1 MILKYSENKER
12 VFSTLS
18 SINLLNSVSLHYPK
32 GFEGLYE
39 LESRNKELFSY
50 EYAQISTFVYYKE
63 NMYEIIVFSINSMK
77 GNNEEDIFASS
88 LRKDCLIRINIK
100 DCFSGK
106 TISSSALIVNYWDVE
121 SILEGNVLPDY
132 YDCVKTIVNANLSPF
147 DFYY

>member
-1 MILKYSENKER
+1 MLLKYNENKKSE
-12 VFSTLS
+12 FSTLS
-18 SINLLNSVSLHYPK
+18 SINLLNRESLHYPK

-39 LESRNKELFSY
+39 LESRNKELFSH
-50 EYAQISTFVYYKE
+50 EYAQLSTFVYYKE
-63 NMYEIIVFSINSMK
+63 NMYEIIV
-77 GNNEEDIFASS
+77 GNNEEDIFTSPF
-88 LRKDCLIRINIK
+88 RNCLIHINIK

-121 SILEGNVLPDY
+121 SILEGDVLPDY

>member
-1 MILKYSENKER
+1 MLLKYNENKESE
-12 VFSTLS
+12 FSTLS
-18 SINLLNSVSLHYPK
+18 SINLLNRESLHYPK

-39 LESRNKELFSY
+39 LESRNKELFSHG
-50 EYAQISTFVYYKE
+50 YAQLSTFVYYKE

-77 GNNEEDIFASS
+77 ENNEEDIFTSS
-88 LRKDCLIRINIK
+88 FKKDCLIRINIK

-121 SILEGNVLPDY
+121 SILEGDVLPDY

>member
-1 MILKYSENKER
+1 MLLYNENKEK

-18 SINLLNSVSLHYPK
+18 YINLINKESSHYPK

-50 EYAQISTFVYYKE
+50 EYAQLSTFVYYKE
-63 NMYEIIVFSINSMK
+63 NMYKIIVVSRNSMK
-77 GNNEEDIFASS
+77 EDNEEGSFTPS
-88 LRKDCLIRINIK
+88 LRSCLIHVNIK
-100 DCFSGK
+100 DCFSDK
-106 TISSSALIVNYWDVE
+106 TISSSALVVNYYDVE
-121 SILEGNVLPDY
+121 SMLEGDVLPDY